1 MAKEVNM
8 EILIETVGW
17 FGMLMILI
25 GYYLISSKHLE
36 AKSLT
41 YQLLNLFG
49 ALGIVINA
57 FFHKAF
63 PPLALNTI
71 WALIA
76 LWTIISRKKAKD

>member
-1 MAKEVNM
+1 
-8 EILIETVGW
+8 
-17 FGMLMILI
+17 MLMIFI
-25 GYYLISSKHLE
+25 GYYLTSSKHLE

-63 PPLALNTI
+63 PPLVFNTI

-76 LWTIISRKKAKD
+76 L